1 MEQISMAGEQEW
13 VAEPAAYPVGRD
25 WYRADLELHAVS
37 TTNGRNRAA
46 AIKEYLPKNVL
57 IIQYIRLVG
66 ERFGALNLVK
76 AYRAS
81 HRGKETS
88 NFCPIVRNL

>member
-1 MEQISMAGEQEW
+1 MGSGAGRLPRW
-13 VAEPAAYPVGRD
+13 PR
-25 WYRADLELHAVS
+25 LVS
-37 TTNGRNRAA
+37 SRSRITCCQHDQWSNRAA
-46 AIKEYLPKNVL
+46 AIKEYLPKNVS

-66 ERFGALNLVK
+66 ERFGALSLVK
-76 AYRAS
+76 AHRAS